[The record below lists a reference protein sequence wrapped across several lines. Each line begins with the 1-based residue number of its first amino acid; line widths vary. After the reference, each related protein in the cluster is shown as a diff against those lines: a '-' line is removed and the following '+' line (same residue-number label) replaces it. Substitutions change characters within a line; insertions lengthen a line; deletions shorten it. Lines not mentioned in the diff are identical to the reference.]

1 MTLKHW
7 RFRISLAMFPLL
19 HCCTRSSTG
28 ISVAVSNTLYL
39 GGQFFHSFL
48 LLNHLGWQQEMK
60 IFYSPR
66 VPLFELCCLL
76 SCICLPCLRLHWDT
90 ILHVT
95 CLNIFENHRFFE
107 TQWKHFT
114 LNPSIFFLDD
124 LTLGHRVSS
133 WRQLSGTAF
142 LLTKKE
148 SCCGQKV
155 PGISTAPNLPAVGLG
170 GERFSSRRITWPRN
184 WLFLSLLSS

>member
-107 TQWKHFT
+107 TQWKHFHIKSLDFFPWW
-114 LNPSIFFLDD
+114 LNTWLPSKQLEAVIRYCLSLNQAGELLWSEGSRYFNSTKSSSCRTRRGKIFF
-124 LTLGHRVSS
+124 
-133 WRQLSGTAF
+133 
-142 LLTKKE
+142 KKNYL
-148 SCCGQKV
+148 
-155 PGISTAPNLPAVGLG
+155 AP
-170 GERFSSRRITWPRN
+170 
-184 WLFLSLLSS
+184 